1 MEAGDRGEIMP
12 FEKPE
17 DFYKVYAAFKRYR
30 TPILKKK
37 HMRWYDREFWT
48 PARCTPETSVLEL
61 GSGPGEFLA
70 YLKQMG
76 VKRFLGVEMNPEAI
90 QAMPPGLDEH
100 LNKSDVWDFLDAA
113 AESEPYDRVAI
124 LDFLEHF
131 SAIEG
136 VRLLEKIKTVL
147 APDGL
152 VVIRVPNMA
161 SPWGGIHQFA
171 DLTHKCAYT
180 PISLEQLGMAAGYK
194 TLQFLPQR
202 RGSPIRRFAEDR
214 LHGLLSSILSFNPV
228 IWTPNMIAI
237 MKRNTGDEV

>member
-1 MEAGDRGEIMP
+1 MKAGYRGEVMT

-17 DFYKVYAAFKRYR
+17 DFYKVYASFKRYQ

-37 HMRWYDREFWT
+37 HMRWYGREFWT
-48 PARCTPETSVLEL
+48 PAQCTPETSVLEL

-76 VKRFLGVEMNPEAI
+76 VQRFLGVEMNADAI
-90 QAMPPGLDEH
+90 QAMQPGLDEH
-100 LNKSDVWDFLDAA
+100 LHKSDIWKFLDGATGG
-113 AESEPYDRVAI
+113 EPYDRVVI

-131 SAIEG
+131 SAFEG
-136 VRLLEKIKTVL
+136 VRLLEKIKSVL
-147 APDGL
+147 VPDGL

-161 SPWGGIHQFA
+161 SPWGGIVQYA

-180 PISLEQLGMAAGYK
+180 PTSLEQLGMAAGYK

-202 RGSPIRRFAEDR
+202 RGSPNRRFAEDC
-214 LHGLLSSILSFNPV
+214 LHWLLSRILSFNPV

-237 MKRNTGDEV
+237 MKRDTGDEV